1 MTLHLVKLCVG
12 VSTIEDLA
20 AWQTEHR
27 RRRSQDGVDCAYH
40 RTFQAP
46 KRQAELLEGG
56 SIYWVIRGIILVRQK
71 LVGFEEGTKE
81 DGSACCTLMLD
92 RTLVPVW
99 PTPRRAFQGWRYLDV
114 ADAPPDLKKGKKDQV
129 GAMPAEMRKKL
140 ADLGLI

>member
-27 RRRSQDGVDCAYH
+27 RRKSRDGIDCAYH
-40 RTFQAP
+40 RTFQTP
-46 KRQAELLEGG
+46 KRHAELLDGG

-92 RTLVPVW
+92 RSLVPVR
-99 PTPRRAFQGWRYLDV
+99 PTPRRAFQGWRYLDA
-114 ADAPPDLKKGKKDQV
+114 ADAPADLKSGKKDQI
-129 GAMPAEMRKKL
+129 ASMPADMRKKL